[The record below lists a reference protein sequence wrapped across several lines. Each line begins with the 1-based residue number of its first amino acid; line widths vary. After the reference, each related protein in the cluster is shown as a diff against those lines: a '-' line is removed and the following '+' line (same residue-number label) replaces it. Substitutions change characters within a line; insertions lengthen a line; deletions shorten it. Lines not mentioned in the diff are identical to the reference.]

1 MKDNRTSLSTAP
13 KPTNLSG
20 STSRPHISNA
30 AAIARAWQDAAF
42 AKQLKEDVDKNKDYM
57 GSCSRGRILI
67 CAQSNAA
74 VDELVSRITREGLY
88 NRDGTV
94 YKPYLVRVG
103 NAKTVHSN
111 SLPFFID
118 TLVDNR
124 MAEEKMNV
132 NDAKNDM
139 SKDRVTV
146 LRSNLEKL
154 ADTIRSYEAKRANLR
169 EGNSDSKSL
178 FEGEACNA
186 ADGTRELSGAELEAR
201 LRVLYGKKKIM
212 YTDLAAIQARERKAN
227 EETKALRHKFRKAI
241 LKEAEIV
248 VTTLSGCGGDLYGV
262 CSESV
267 SGQRFS
273 SSSES
278 VLFDAVVVDEAAQV

>member
-1 MKDNRTSLSTAP
+1 MKDTRTLTAAP
-13 KPTNLSG
+13 KPTSLSS

-42 AKQLKEDVDKNKDYM
+42 ARQLKEDVDKNKDNM

-88 NRDGTV
+88 NRDGTI

-186 ADGTRELSGAELEAR
+186 DGMKELSGAELEAR
-201 LRVLYGKKKIM
+201 LRVLYGKKKEM

-227 EETKALRHKFRKAI
+227 EETKALRHKLRKAI

-248 VTTLSGCGGDLYGV
+248 VATLSGCGGDLYGV